1 MKPLKV
7 GQSAE
12 AEYHEALTWY
22 RERDARVAD
31 RFAAETRRALELI
44 EAFPQIGG
52 RVPGMD
58 DDDVRRM
65 PIHTFPYHV
74 VFVNFPDQLE
84 VIAFA
89 HNRRQPAYFIERLH
103 KT

>member
-1 MKPLKV
+1 
-7 GQSAE
+7 
-12 AEYHEALTWY
+12 
-22 RERDARVAD
+22 
-31 RFAAETRRALELI
+31 
-44 EAFPQIGG
+44 
-52 RVPGMD
+52 MD